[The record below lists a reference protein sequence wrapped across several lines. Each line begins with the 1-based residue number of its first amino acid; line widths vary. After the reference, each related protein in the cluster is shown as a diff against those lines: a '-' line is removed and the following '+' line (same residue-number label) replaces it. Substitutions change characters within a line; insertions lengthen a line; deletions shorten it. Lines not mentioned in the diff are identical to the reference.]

1 VRHLQELFKYDHI
14 RFAIHPVDS
23 YASLQ
28 NNFREIL
35 EAQPEVCPAPDLPS
49 ACEVSRLADASGRPA
64 VALAITRQQD
74 N

>member
-1 VRHLQELFKYDHI
+1 MPFGSRHLQDLFKYDHI

-35 EAQPEVCPAPDLPS
+35 EAQPEVRPTRLS
-49 ACEVSRLADASGRPA
+49 A
-64 VALAITRQQD
+64 
-74 N
+74 